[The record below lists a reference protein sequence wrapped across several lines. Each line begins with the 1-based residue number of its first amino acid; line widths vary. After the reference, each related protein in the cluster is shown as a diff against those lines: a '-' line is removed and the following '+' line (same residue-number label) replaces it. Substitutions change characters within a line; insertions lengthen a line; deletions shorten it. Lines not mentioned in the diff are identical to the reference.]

1 MIRIQHLHINHSL
14 SLYRSSIFQFEVT
27 KTSNITAVK
36 MVLLRKHQRYM
47 TALLISTSIM
57 LLLYFQ
63 NSVLVF
69 TKGSY
74 GFISKKVPCACSICV
89 TDRGN
94 SHWFSERY
102 DPNVPLLLNS
112 TNSVLSANVSRW
124 WKVRN
129 TAAKSMYSPYLPWF
143 CGQGCIYLIQNTV
156 KTIAIGKYF
165 TILRSFFNCNIF

>member
-1 MIRIQHLHINHSL
+1 MLSLQHLHINQSL
-14 SLYRSSIFQFEVT
+14 SLYRSSIFLFEVT
-27 KTSNITAVK
+27 KTSNITDVK
-36 MVLLRKHQRYM
+36 MVVLLLKHHRYM
-47 TALLISTSIM
+47 TALLSSTTIL

-69 TKGSY
+69 TYDSY

-102 DPNVPLLLNS
+102 NPSVPLLLNS

-129 TAAKSMYSPYLPWF
+129 IAAKSIYSPYLPWF
-143 CGQGCIYLIQNTV
+143 CGFVVLTKAVFIWSKIQ
-156 KTIAIGKYF
+156 
-165 TILRSFFNCNIF
+165 

>member
-1 MIRIQHLHINHSL
+1 
-14 SLYRSSIFQFEVT
+14 
-27 KTSNITAVK
+27 

-47 TALLISTSIM
+47 TALLISTSIV

-74 GFISKKVPCACSICV
+74 GFISKKVLCACSICV

-129 TAAKSMYSPYLPWF
+129 TAAKSIYSPCLPWF
-143 CGQGCIYLIQNTV
+143 CGQGCIYLIQFLIYFKNVIYFCGAKLNFQHYSVAKCNFFWKVIKKRCGYLTWKICYWLIFV
-156 KTIAIGKYF
+156 PKTEVE
-165 TILRSFFNCNIF
+165 L